1 MERGIACEY
10 PLYEAA
16 AVGRALRVAREV
28 DVLHSHLGARLVPI
42 AAFARAPIV
51 HTIHTS
57 ISRDMR
63 WVLTEFPGARL
74 TSVSRA
80 QAAAL
85 ASDGGPEVIPNGIDM
100 EAMPF

>member
-1 MERGIACEY
+1 MDRGTACEY

-42 AAFARAPIV
+42 AAFAQAPIV

-57 ISRDMR
+57 ISSDMR
-63 WVLTEFPGARL
+63 WLLGEFPGAR
-74 TSVSRA
+74 SPS
-80 QAAAL
+80 
-85 ASDGGPEVIPNGIDM
+85 
-100 EAMPF
+100 